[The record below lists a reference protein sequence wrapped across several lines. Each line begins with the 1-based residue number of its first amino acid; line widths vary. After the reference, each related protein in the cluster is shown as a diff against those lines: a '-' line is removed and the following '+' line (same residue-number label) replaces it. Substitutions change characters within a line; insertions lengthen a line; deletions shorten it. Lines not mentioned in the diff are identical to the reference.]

1 LQRFE
6 KYAKE
11 LRACEPEDRAADH
24 WDQLDKINQKIN
36 TVLIRIGDW
45 ENVNGP
51 RPPVRQAQAPVFP
64 PPARQDLGI
73 GGSNGGGGGGIAGGM
88 GYHLPEET
96 LQRLRLEQ
104 LRQGG
109 AAGLGGG
116 AGGDAMARAMN
127 QLSGIQNGVIPGAPS
142 SDGVDPYDVANGGV
156 GRRGAGP
163 RGEEFDEFV
172 KKALEGESFEG
183 NANGELTFLK
193 TRGDNSLIF
202 SLFFAP
208 FF

>member
-1 LQRFE
+1 
-6 KYAKE
+6 
-11 LRACEPEDRAADH
+11 
-24 WDQLDKINQKIN
+24 
-36 TVLIRIGDW
+36 
-45 ENVNGP
+45 
-51 RPPVRQAQAPVFP
+51 
-64 PPARQDLGI
+64 
-73 GGSNGGGGGGIAGGM
+73 
-88 GYHLPEET
+88 
-96 LQRLRLEQ
+96 
-104 LRQGG
+104 
-109 AAGLGGG
+109 
-116 AGGDAMARAMN
+116 MN